1 MSNWEYRGEPCTVRK
16 EIKCCTD
23 SEILH
28 GIVHYTTRKSEKHN
42 LIRVVSWTNLCS
54 ISESPLHFISFLTV
68 WWERWEG
75 LQDQTFSEFYFNHS
89 CQATQAS
96 FVYEEMSMLCCG
108 SGPDPN
114 WIRIQHFCG
123 SRYVFIIVFF
133 YYFCKLFEGTMVL
146 KKLFLKGKRNR
157 ENPNWA

>member
-16 EIKCCTD
+16 EIKCCRD

-28 GIVHYTTRKSEKHN
+28 GLVHDTTRKSEKHN

-54 ISESPLHFISFLTV
+54 NSESPLHFISFPTV

-75 LQDQTFSEFYFNHS
+75 LQDQTFSEFYFDHS

-96 FVYEEMSMLCCG
+96 FVYEEVSMLCCG
-108 SGPDPN
+108 SGPDLN
-114 WIRIQHFCG
+114 WIRIQQFCG

-133 YYFCKLFEGTMVL
+133 IIFVY
-146 KKLFLKGKRNR
+146 FLKEQWFLKNYF
-157 ENPNWA
+157 